1 MRRRSLSA
9 SASFAA
15 ALTLAAVAPSIAD
28 AHWSASYSR
37 RILVERY
44 LVCDDEGELDA
55 RCVGPVRAEHGLM
68 AALEPAPLTVDRNND
83 HLVDPARDAAVFA
96 AYFDMQQA
104 KAPLRRLLTMPMPA
118 GAEGTHTE
126 MEVKALR
133 AEAAYA
139 LAKLGDRESTAEI
152 AKLVRFYETEGYG
165 SLWEDTLRALTE
177 LAPDEAAAYSRDFL
191 GRIQLADLRM
201 SMPGGS
207 SQLVA
212 LEPLIAAHDTGA
224 IDVLRALTSG
234 DTATKT
240 GRSGVELVDS
250 HGWCR
255 FTATRLVLGEKPLVD
270 DVRKAF
276 AGSYSGTHVATCDTA
291 FIKAYGTDPADAG
304 ILLRHL
310 GRDDM
315 GFDASMSNASYG
327 RLVELVAVL
336 GSRTD
341 KAAERARKELR
352 KGLDERSRYP
362 HVADPG
368 HSNFSPHF
376 VAFHTAA
383 LAGLGDD
390 DARARLSAIVRDVD
404 DRSGTAD
411 LAALL
416 ALRMGLPAA
425 VDDAAERLAIDVA
438 FVNDWRSGIFED
450 VRARMF
456 VALVVAAPTD
466 PRWAIALVD
475 GEVDVR
481 ERAMAEYARRPIP
494 GACEAV
500 VNAAR
505 NATDRGIDDGF
516 LVLTTRGDGCR
527 PQLERLADD
536 ATASADAR
544 GMAFEA
550 LAITGARIADDV
562 WRRAQAVPDLR
573 VHLERA
579 TLITEAISSGT
590 PGEVARSRS
599 TTLAKAGSSRATHR
613 QTTRAE
619 RRAERAAQRAH
630 DRAARRAR

>member
-1 MRRRSLSA
+1 M
-9 SASFAA
+9 
-15 ALTLAAVAPSIAD
+15 PSVAD

-68 AALEPAPLTVDRNND
+68 AALEPAALMVDRNND
-83 HLVDPARDAAVFA
+83 HLVGPARDAAVFV

-104 KAPLRRLLTMPMPA
+104 KAPLRRMLTMPMPE
-118 GAEGTHTE
+118 GALETHTE
-126 MEVKALR
+126 MEVHALR

-139 LAKLGDRESTAEI
+139 LAKLGDRSSSAEI
-152 AKLVRFYETEGYG
+152 AALVRHFETHGHG

-177 LAPDEAAAYSRDFL
+177 LAPDEAAAYSREFL
-191 GRIQLADLRM
+191 GRIQLSDLRM

-212 LEPLIAAHDTGA
+212 LEPILVAHDTGA

-240 GRSGVELVDS
+240 GRSGVAIADS
-250 HGWCR
+250 HGWCQ
-255 FTATRLVLGEKPLVD
+255 FTATRLKLGETPLVD

-276 AGSYSGTHVATCDTA
+276 ASSYSGTHVATCDTA
-291 FIKAYGTDPADAG
+291 FIKAYGSNPADAG

-310 GRDDM
+310 GRDDL
-315 GFDASMSNASYG
+315 GFDAGMSNAAYG

-336 GSRTD
+336 GARTD
-341 KAAERARKELR
+341 KAAGRAREQLR
-352 KGLDERSRYP
+352 KGLEERSVYP
-362 HVADPG
+362 HVADPS
-368 HSNFSPHF
+368 HRNFSPHF

-390 DARARLSAIVRDVD
+390 DARARLSAIIRDGD

-416 ALRMGLPAA
+416 ALRMGLPSA
-425 VDDAAERLAIDVA
+425 VDDAAHRLAQDVA
-438 FVNDWRSGIFED
+438 FANDERSGIFED

-456 VALVVAAPTD
+456 AALVVAAPTD

-481 ERAMAEYARRPIP
+481 ERAMAEYARHPIP

-500 VNAAR
+500 THAAR
-505 NATDRGIDDGF
+505 DATDRGIDDGF

-527 PQLERLADD
+527 PQFKRLAAD

-550 LAITGARIADDV
+550 LAITGARVADDV

-579 TLITEAISSGT
+579 MLIAEAISSGT
-590 PGEVARSRS
+590 PGEAARSRS
-599 TTLAKAGSSRATHR
+599 TTLAKAGSSRTTHR
-613 QTTRAE
+613 ATNRAE
-619 RRAERAAQRAH
+619 RRAQRRAERAAQRAPRRA
-630 DRAARRAR
+630 DNEAARRTR